1 MALFNH
7 FGKDFIC
14 PYGLSHYPK
23 SFETSTNFEFYMQ
36 PEVAISEFT
45 ETISA
50 SLKYMEKNREI
61 LDTKSITAER
71 PGVIHGHL
79 KITS

>member
-1 MALFNH
+1 
-7 FGKDFIC
+7 
-14 PYGLSHYPK
+14 
-23 SFETSTNFEFYMQ
+23 MQ
-36 PEVAISEFT
+36 PQVAISEFT